1 MAKEELFRI
10 PVLGWLLPRVQAFP
24 VARGRGDRGAIRH
37 SLRVLQQGDALGI
50 FPEGRR
56 VKTGEDVVPQTGAAF
71 ISLRADVP
79 VVPVAVVGNYRFRQP
94 MTVRF
99 GKPVDLE
106 EYRGQKLDN
115 KILAR
120 VADKIME
127 EIRALIEKRLF
138 RSWQ

>member
-1 MAKEELFRI
+1 MAAA
-10 PVLGWLLPRVQAFP
+10 PVQAFP
-24 VARGRGDRGAIRH
+24 VARGAATGCNQDIPWFCNRAMPGDL
-37 SLRVLQQGDALGI
+37 S
-50 FPEGRR
+50 GRTP

-127 EIRALIEKRLF
+127 EIRALIEKRPV
-138 RSWQ
+138 